1 MEDEVKTKNR
11 IGQDFTTLGLFKFAL
26 PGFIMQM
33 FNQVYKS
40 LDDALFISRYVGEK
54 ALAGFNILNPISCVQ
69 LAFAHLFSLGS
80 ANISARLMGEGKQKE
95 AKRIF
100 SRMVIGAF
108 VFGSIFAIIIN
119 IFSDKLLMLLGADEE
134 LKSYAMY
141 QLRIVLSL
149 TPLTLMSSVFT
160 NYYSTAGKPK
170 MGMICSIVQGIL
182 NIGLDY
188 LLIVRLNY
196 GIIGAAIATATGEIA
211 IFVIGVFFFINTN
224 NEIHFVKPEG
234 KYIETSI
241 ECFKYALPQFI
252 NSVSIA
258 LTTLYTNYLL
268 LDYIGSSGIAANAII
283 SDIRAIITAGLIG
296 IAISTSPVVAYNY
309 GNRNTVKL
317 KKVLGSILK
326 IGVFGSLI
334 LIVIGLVMR
343 VPFIT
348 IFMSEN
354 SSQVFYDMTYLGL
367 TIEIFSMPFIAG
379 CVQTSRIFIAFG
391 NTKVASFISI
401 FRNLVLKLVVLFV
414 LPMML
419 DTLGIWLAVPVG
431 EGLACIL
438 CLFFLYINRN
448 NYGYGKSGEAKYLNN
463 Y

>member
-1 MEDEVKTKNR
+1 MEDDVKQVNR

-54 ALAGFNILNPISCVQ
+54 ALAGFNILNPITCIQ

-80 ANISARLMGEGKQKE
+80 SNISARLMGEGKQKE

-100 SRMVIGAF
+100 SRMVVSAF
-108 VFGSIFAIIIN
+108 VFGSIFSLIVN
-119 IFSDKLLMLLGADEE
+119 LLSDQLLSLLGADAE

-170 MGMICSIVQGIL
+170 MGLICSIIQGVI

-188 LLIVRLNY
+188 LLIVRLNF
-196 GIIGAAIATATGEIA
+196 GIIGAAIATAAGEIA
-211 IFVIGVFFFINTN
+211 IFIIGICFFINNN

-234 KYIETSI
+234 KYVETCV

-252 NSVSIA
+252 NSLSIA
-258 LTTLYTNYLL
+258 LCTLYTNYLL
-268 LDYIGSSGIAANAII
+268 LDYIGSTGIAANAII
-283 SDIRAIITAGLIG
+283 TDIRAIITAGLVG

-309 GNRNTVKL
+309 GNKNTVKL
-317 KKVLGSILK
+317 KRILKSILK
-326 IGVFGSLI
+326 IALFGSFALI
-334 LIVIGLVMR
+334 CFGLIMR
-343 VPFIT
+343 KPFIS
-348 IFMSEN
+348 IFMSKE
-354 SSQVFYDMTYLGL
+354 STQEFYDMAYLGL

-391 NTKVASFISI
+391 NTKVASVISI
-401 FRNLVLKLVVLFV
+401 SRNLIIKIIVLFIMPK
-414 LPMML
+414 LL
-419 DTLGIWLAVPVG
+419 STLGIWLAVPMG
-431 EGLACIL
+431 EGIAFML
-438 CLFFLYINRN
+438 CALLLYINRN
-448 NYGYGKSGEAKYLNN
+448 NYGYGKSGEARYIQ
-463 Y
+463 

>member
-1 MEDEVKTKNR
+1 MEDDVKQVNR

-54 ALAGFNILNPISCVQ
+54 ALAGFNILNPITCIQ

-80 ANISARLMGEGKQKE
+80 SNISARLMGEGKQKE

-100 SRMVIGAF
+100 SRMVVSAF
-108 VFGSIFAIIIN
+108 VFGSIFSLIVN
-119 IFSDKLLMLLGADEE
+119 LLSDQLLSLLGADAE
-134 LKSYAMY
+134 LKGYAMY

-170 MGMICSIVQGIL
+170 MGLICSIIQGVI

-188 LLIVRLNY
+188 LLIVRLNF
-196 GIIGAAIATATGEIA
+196 GIIGAAIATAAGEIA
-211 IFVIGVFFFINTN
+211 IFIIGICFFINNN

-234 KYIETSI
+234 KYVETCV

-252 NSVSIA
+252 NSLSIA
-258 LTTLYTNYLL
+258 LCTLYTNYLL
-268 LDYIGSSGIAANAII
+268 LDYIGSTGIAANAII
-283 SDIRAIITAGLIG
+283 TDIRAIITAGLVG

-309 GNRNTVKL
+309 GNKNTVKL
-317 KKVLGSILK
+317 KRILKSILK
-326 IGVFGSLI
+326 IALFGSFALI
-334 LIVIGLVMR
+334 CFGLIMR
-343 VPFIT
+343 KPFIS
-348 IFMSEN
+348 IFMSKD
-354 SSQVFYDMTYLGL
+354 STQAFYDMAYLGL

-391 NTKVASFISI
+391 NTKVASIISI
-401 FRNLVLKLVVLFV
+401 SRNLIIKIIVLFIMPK
-414 LPMML
+414 LL
-419 DTLGIWLAVPVG
+419 STLGIWLAVPMG
-431 EGLACIL
+431 EGIAFML
-438 CLFFLYINRN
+438 CALLLYINRN
-448 NYGYGKSGEAKYLNN
+448 NYGYGKSGEARYIQ
-463 Y
+463 